1 MCITV
6 IRVPALAKAEQ
17 HCYRACYA
25 ACVALVAT
33 SRPETCHML
42 SVSQKHC
49 NEHTQ
54 KRLTV
59 ILVTAFAL
67 VFPKQRLRLR
77 GSYLYLIE
85 LDLRFRNL
93 RCQPIESL
101 FVVEV

>member
-1 MCITV
+1 
-6 IRVPALAKAEQ
+6 
-17 HCYRACYA
+17 
-25 ACVALVAT
+25 
-33 SRPETCHML
+33 ML
-42 SVSQKHC
+42 QSMHLGQWLSA
-49 NEHTQ
+49 
-54 KRLTV
+54 